1 MKSPLRIKLCLVS
14 LLALGCEE
22 PLEPGSKVDSL
33 RVLAEQADLPYARP
47 GEEVTLSSLA
57 YDPEQRPITWA
68 WASCVNPPSSDLV
81 GCLSA
86 IAESGDPDSAV
97 FAMGLDQ
104 AQVTLTIPEDAL
116 ESLPPAARAAAGVG
130 VVSVACPGDL
140 SFAAGPG
147 GLPFR
152 CQEPDSGR
160 ELQLDEFIVGLKRI
174 AVRESDRNQNPV
186 ISGVTF
192 DGADWPEDEIKEVG
206 FCNTTKLD
214 YGECPETE
222 KHQIAV
228 ELAAESFE
236 RGRDEH
242 GTAFEEQLVI
252 QHFATEGLFENE
264 FRLGE
269 SPKNGWVARK
279 AASGQTLR
287 LWLVA
292 RDNRG
297 GVTWTER
304 RARVR

>member
-1 MKSPLRIKLCLVS
+1 MKSPLHIKLCLVS
-14 LLALGCEE
+14 LFSLACQE

-47 GEEVTLSSLA
+47 GEDVTLSSLA
-57 YDPEQRPITWA
+57 YDPEARPITWA

-81 GCLSA
+81 GCLGA
-86 IAESGDPDSAV
+86 IADSGDPESAV
-97 FAMGLDQ
+97 FALGVDQ
-104 AQVTLTIPEDAL
+104 TQVTLTIPDDAL
-116 ESLPPAARAAAGVG
+116 ERLPVAARAAASVG

-152 CQEPDSGR
+152 CQEPASGR
-160 ELQLDEFIVGLKRI
+160 ELELDEFIVGIKRI

-192 DGADWPEDEIKEVG
+192 DGEDWPEDEVKEVG
-206 FCNTTKLD
+206 FCDTTELD
-214 YGECPETE
+214 YGACPEGE
-222 KHQIAV
+222 KHQIAL
-228 ELAAESFE
+228 ELSAASFE
-236 RGRDEH
+236 RGADEH
-242 GTAFEEQLVI
+242 GAAFTEQLVI

-264 FRLGE
+264 FRVGE

-297 GVTWTER
+297 GVSWTER
-304 RARVR
+304 GVRVR